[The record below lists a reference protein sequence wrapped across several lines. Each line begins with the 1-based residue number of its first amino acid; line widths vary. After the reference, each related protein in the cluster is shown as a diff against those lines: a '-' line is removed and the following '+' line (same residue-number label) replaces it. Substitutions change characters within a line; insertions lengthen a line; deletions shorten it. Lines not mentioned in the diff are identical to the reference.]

1 MLVVRGINV
10 FPSQIEDVLL
20 KMPEIGD
27 YFQVVVDRK
36 RHGLDEIAI
45 KVEMSNGAF
54 TGELSDLARLQKKVE
69 NELKSVMK
77 IRSRIELVEKGSL
90 PRTEGKSK
98 KIVDLRDI

>member
-1 MLVVRGINV
+1 
-10 FPSQIEDVLL
+10 
-20 KMPEIGD
+20 MPEIGD
-27 YFQVVVDRK
+27 YFQVIVDRK

-45 KVEMSNGAF
+45 KVEMSDSAF
-54 TGELSDLARLQKKVE
+54 TGELSDLAKLQKKVE